1 VRPLPISR
9 MAYYAPNPPLEGF
22 NATALPITLPRSKG
36 MRDPSTGATM
46 HVMVPTPTPARTP

>member
-1 VRPLPISR
+1 